1 MLMEVP
7 CIATN
12 VGEAEL
18 ILKNCGVILHSNNEE
33 VLANSLIRLLSK
45 SLDERKE
52 IGRLERLRIIDNFS
66 IEVITMKYESLY
78 DV

>member
-1 MLMEVP
+1 MEVP